1 LFSLPEVYKLNEK
14 AMPLLAIRWTEH
26 INTMNICH
34 EVHIHSFDVITQNK
48 ALFDITHIEDS
59 GKINLCCISQ
69 ELNVDRE
76 LGGIETLQRKAVDHH
91 SIDNPF
97 LMPLDAFFVTVFK
110 KTASKIKSSL
120 SVIFQQISRG
130 NY

>member
-1 LFSLPEVYKLNEK
+1 MFSLPEVYKLNEK

-26 INTMNICH
+26 INTMNICR
-34 EVHIHSFDVITQNK
+34 EVHIHSSDVITQNK
-48 ALFDITHIEDS
+48 ALLDIIHIEDS
-59 GKINLCCISQ
+59 GKIKLCCISQ

-76 LGGIETLQRKAVDHH
+76 LGGLETLQIKAVDYH

-120 SVIFQQISRG
+120 SVVF
-130 NY
+130 